1 MKFILGGAQFGQ
13 RYGIY
18 NNKIIN
24 FKELKKS
31 VNFAKKNKIFIID
44 TSFNYKNSHK
54 VIGKLDIKNLKIIT
68 KLKLK
73 NKRHVYYL
81 DSQIQ
86 ESLKKLKIKKYFA
99 ILIHDYKNLLSER
112 GNKFLQKLYALKKR
126 GLVDKIGVSIYSP
139 NDLKKIWKFWK
150 PEIVQ
155 APLNVFDKRIHDSGW
170 LNILKKNKI
179 IFVARSVFLQGALV
193 QNINKN
199 FKYFNSYK
207 NQFKFWFDWCK
218 NKKISLIKAC
228 LDYIKKF
235 KEVDYLIVGFNSYV
249 EFKEILSSYKKKKYY
264 IPDTF
269 NSKEIKLIDPRKWN
283 SK

>member
-1 MKFILGGAQFGQ
+1 MKLILGAAQFGQ
-13 RYGIY
+13 KYGIY
-18 NNKIIN
+18 NNKIMN

-44 TSFNYKNSHK
+44 TSFNYKNSHQ
-54 VIGKLDIKNLKIIT
+54 IIEKLNVANLKIIT

-73 NKRHVYYL
+73 NKKDIYHL
-81 DSQIQ
+81 DGQIK

-99 ILIHDYKNLLSER
+99 ILVHDYKNLLSKK
-112 GNKFLQKLYALKKR
+112 GNQFLQKLYELKKH

-155 APLNVFDKRIHDSGW
+155 APLNVFDKRIYDSGW

-179 IFVARSVFLQGALV
+179 IFIARSVFLQGALL

-199 FKYFNSYK
+199 FKYFNNYK
-207 NQFKFWFDWCK
+207 NQFENWFTWCRK
-218 NKKISLIKAC
+218 NKISQVQAC
-228 LDYIKKF
+228 LDYVKRF
-235 KEVDYLIVGFNSYV
+235 KEVDYAIIGFNSYIQ
-249 EFKEILSSYKKKKYY
+249 FNEILSNYKKKKYY
-264 IPDTF
+264 VPDIF
-269 NSKEIKLIDPRKWN
+269 NSKKIKLIDPRKWN
-283 SK
+283 LK